1 MWHDILLLN
10 RLTRALIGIALV
22 LFAWMGIKWLAA
34 RPEFAFR
41 RIVIESNQAEP
52 LQRIEAQ
59 AFATRVLPQLSG
71 TFLNM
76 NLDHAR
82 AQAEALPWVRRAS
95 VRRQW
100 PGTLVVKI
108 EEHRVLALWGVSPE
122 GPAARLVNPQAEVF
136 TAPLTEKRDLYATLH
151 GPQGTEREVVR
162 MFADMRTE
170 FSALQLQPRFVQLSP
185 RLAWSVKL
193 DNGVTVE
200 LGREQAKSSVRDRLA
215 RLVATYRSTVGTLAR
230 RIDSVDARYPNG
242 FAVHIAGYREWAD
255 RNSSNPPSAV
265 TGARA
270 VPAPGTIR

>member
-22 LFAWMGIKWLAA
+22 LFAWVGIKWLAA

-41 RIVIESNQAEP
+41 RIVIESHQTEP
-52 LQRIEAQ
+52 LQRVEAQ
-59 AFATRVLPQLSG
+59 AFAARVLPGLKG

-76 NLDHAR
+76 NLDQAR
-82 AQAEALPWVRRAS
+82 AAVEALPWVRRAS

-122 GPAARLVNPQAEVF
+122 GAVTRMVNPHSEIF
-136 TAPLTEKRDLYATLH
+136 TAPLAEKRDSYAILH
-151 GPQGTEREVVR
+151 GPAGAEREVVR

-170 FSALQLQPRFVQLSP
+170 LAKLQMEPRTVLLSP

-193 DNGVTVE
+193 DNGVTIE
-200 LGREQAKSSVRDRLA
+200 LGREQAKSSVRERLA
-215 RLVATYRSTVGTLAR
+215 RLIATYRATVGTLAR
-230 RIDSVDARYPNG
+230 RIDSVDVRYPNG
-242 FAVHIAGYREWAD
+242 YAVHIAGYREWAD
-255 RNSSNPPSAV
+255 RNTAAAAAGLANP
-265 TGARA
+265 R
-270 VPAPGTIR
+270 APGVMR